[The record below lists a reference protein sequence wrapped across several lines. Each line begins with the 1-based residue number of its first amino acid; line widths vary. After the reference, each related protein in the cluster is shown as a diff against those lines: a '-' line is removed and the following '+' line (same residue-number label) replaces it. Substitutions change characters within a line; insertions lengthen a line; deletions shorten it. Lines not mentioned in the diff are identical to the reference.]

1 MFWSGW
7 MADAQS
13 VPLEIRLTYQHPLG
27 ELSPYFAALREGK
40 LLATACRKCGRTWA
54 PPRLMCT
61 CGCAA
66 VDWVPLAGTG
76 TVEHVTSTAS
86 SLPATDV
93 RETMTFVLVR
103 FDGAVNRALARFS
116 GELNAARGMR
126 IRLRSP
132 GEAASRLAHP
142 VQALVVEPA

>member
-1 MFWSGW
+1 
-7 MADAQS
+7 MADALS
-13 VPLEIRLTYQHPLG
+13 VPLEIRLRYQHPLG
-27 ELSPYFAALREGK
+27 ELSPYFVALREGK
-40 LLATACRKCGRTWA
+40 LLATRCGRCGSTWA
-54 PPRLMCT
+54 PPRLICT
-61 CGCAA
+61 CGSTA

-86 SLPATDV
+86 SLPATEV
-93 RETMTFVLVR
+93 REKMTFVLIR

-116 GELNAARGMR
+116 GELSAVPGMR
-126 IRLRSP
+126 VRLRSA

>member
-1 MFWSGW
+1 

-13 VPLEIRLTYQHPLG
+13 VPLEIRLTYQHSLG
-27 ELSPYFAALREGK
+27 ELSPYFAALREGN
-40 LLATACRKCGRTWA
+40 LLAAACRKCGSTWA
-54 PPRLMCT
+54 PPRLICT
-61 CGCAA
+61 CGSTA

-86 SLPATDV
+86 SLPATDI
-93 RETMTFVLVR
+93 REMMTFVLVR

-116 GELNAARGMR
+116 GEVRAVPGMR
-126 IRLRSP
+126 VRLRSP
-132 GEAASRLAHP
+132 AEAASRLAHP